1 MLPGAVQRTSRLV
14 VMPEV
19 ADTAGMS
26 GASGISTALVRVIVT
41 ATVSVP
47 LLLSSAFTRT
57 A

>member
-14 VMPEV
+14 VIPEV
-19 ADTAGMS
+19 AATVGAT
-26 GASGISTALVRVIVT
+26 GASGISTALVTVIVT